1 MTNVEKKQQQNSAK
15 TPKNSPTHTR
25 AVYKQLV
32 NMCACV
38 CVYVYLCRL
47 GHLKVKRINS
57 AAPERGFQSKVQ
69 QPAARGDK
77 ERWEGGKKPAKIVAF
92 SGEFA
97 NCTSCSGHAAFK
109 ERASERVREG
119 HRLRVRVSVWVHAKM
134 LTLASWGISNILFML
149 INQYITLLSEL
160 FYSLFIGIY

>member
-109 ERASERVREG
+109 ERASERERG
-119 HRLRVRVSVWVHAKM
+119 TS
-134 LTLASWGISNILFML
+134 ASCPCICVNACENAYLSFMGNIQHFVYV
-149 INQYITLLSEL
+149 N
-160 FYSLFIGIY
+160 